1 MRWSAALAALA
12 LFSASQAHAQAG
24 PHAAPPPVVAGG
36 GCGDISYSVVLSPDG
51 GTLSVLFDNFT
62 VTGGTGGQTVKAGCD
77 LQIPLALP
85 EGYSL
90 GVYKVDYRG
99 FARLQPRQVADL
111 NIDYGFG
118 SSGRFK
124 FFHRLIVGPM
134 EDDYTYSE
142 TIGGGLMSRAG
153 CGSKAVLNMS
163 ASLSVRPALQPGET
177 VVSLDSVDG
186 APVGGVVFHL
196 DRKKCQT
203 LKLR

>member
-24 PHAAPPPVVAGG
+24 PRVVPPTGGAGG

-51 GTLSVLFDNFT
+51 NTLSVLFDNFA
-62 VTGGTGGQTVKAGCD
+62 VTGGASGQTAKTACD
-77 LQIPLALP
+77 LQIPLVLP
-85 EGYSL
+85 DGFSL

-99 FARLQPRQVADL
+99 FARLQARQIAELD
-111 NIDYGFG
+111 IDYGFG

-124 FFHRLIVGPM
+124 FFHRLIAGPM

-142 TIGGGLMSRAG
+142 TIGGGLMARAG
-153 CGSKAVLNMS
+153 CGAKAVLTLN
-163 ASLSVRPALQPGET
+163 AALTLQPARQPGET

-196 DRKKCQT
+196 DRKKCST
-203 LKLR
+203 SKAR